1 MKNQWR
7 VIVGILLILVIVLFA
22 VANNM
27 TVPINFGFTTIQS
40 PLILVIIG
48 SALLG
53 ALILLLVSTSAMFRQ
68 KKELKQLRKELSDY
82 RSNNEKVMQEQREAL
97 EREYTNKQAELAARQ
112 QQLDDQEA
120 QLSSRAAGASTPPTI
135 DEEMKS
141 FESQA

>member
-7 VIVGILLILVIVLFA
+7 VIVGILLILVVVLFA

-53 ALILLLVSTSAMFRQ
+53 ALILLLVSTTAMFRQ
-68 KKELKQLRKELSDY
+68 KKELKELRKSLTKYQTENDQVL
-82 RSNNEKVMQEQREAL
+82 KEQRESL
-97 EREYTNKQAELAARQ
+97 EREFNNKQAELAAR
-112 QQLDDQEA
+112 EK
-120 QLSSRAAGASTPPTI
+120 QLSNQEKPLFEEAVQTRST
-135 DEEMKS
+135 DETDEMKS
-141 FESQA
+141 FDSQA

>member
-7 VIVGILLILVIVLFA
+7 VIVGILLILVVVLFA

-53 ALILLLVSTSAMFRQ
+53 ALILLLVSTTAMFRQ
-68 KKELKQLRKELSDY
+68 KKELKALRKDLAKYQSD
-82 RSNNEKVMQEQREAL
+82 NDQVLKEQRESL
-97 EREYTNKQAELAARQ
+97 EREFNNKQAELAAREQ
-112 QQLDDQEA
+112 QISNQETQLFEEPV
-120 QLSSRAAGASTPPTI
+120 LVKPT
-135 DEEMKS
+135 DETDEMKT
-141 FESQA
+141 FDSQG

>member
-82 RSNNEKVMQEQREAL
+82 RSNNEKVLQEQREA
-97 EREYTNKQAELAARQ
+97 
-112 QQLDDQEA
+112 
-120 QLSSRAAGASTPPTI
+120 
-135 DEEMKS
+135 
-141 FESQA
+141 

>member
-68 KKELKQLRKELSDY
+68 KELKQLRKELSNY
-82 RSNNEKVMQEQREAL
+82 RSNNEKVLQEQREAL